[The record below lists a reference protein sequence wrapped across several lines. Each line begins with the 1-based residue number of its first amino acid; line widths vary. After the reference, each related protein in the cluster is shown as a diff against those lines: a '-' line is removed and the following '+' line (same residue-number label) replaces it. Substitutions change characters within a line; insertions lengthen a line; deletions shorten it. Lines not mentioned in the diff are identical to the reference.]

1 MELQNCRIAILLIGS
16 CFNVA
21 DLGKEH
27 IKFDLV
33 CFTHIVGSG
42 NFFLGWWVGWR
53 LGDGFYRGSKLL
65 LHSLADR

>member
-33 CFTHIVGSG
+33 CFRHIVGSG
-42 NFFLGWWVGWR
+42 NFFLVGFTEEMQI
-53 LGDGFYRGSKLL
+53 LELL
-65 LHSLADR
+65 LKDNIDESNHIF